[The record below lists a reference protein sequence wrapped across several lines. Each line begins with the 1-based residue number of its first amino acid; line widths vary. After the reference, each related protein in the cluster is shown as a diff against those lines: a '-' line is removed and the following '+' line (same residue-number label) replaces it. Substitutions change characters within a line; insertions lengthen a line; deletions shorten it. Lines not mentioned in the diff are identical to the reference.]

1 MKKVYISLGSNLGN
15 RMETIEKAYDR
26 INLTCGRIVKQSS
39 FYKTPPWGFASNQE
53 FINTVIELETD
64 LDVVQLLHNLKE
76 IERIMGRNP
85 RKKAAIY
92 EDRLID
98 LDIIDFDQ
106 IIFNNEYLKVPHDK
120 MHLRNFVVIPL
131 AEIAPEWIHPITCKT
146 IAYLQECLDEKDMI
160 EMVKKES

>member
-15 RMETIEKAYDR
+15 RIETIEKAYDL

-64 LDVVQLLHNLKE
+64 VDVVQLLHNLKE
-76 IERIMGRNP
+76 IEKIMGRNP
-85 RKKAAIY
+85 RKEATIY

-98 LDIIDFDQ
+98 LDIIDYDQ
-106 IIFNNEYLKVPHDK
+106 IVFNNEYLNVPHDK
-120 MHLRNFVVIPL
+120 MHLRNFVVLPL
-131 AEIAPEWIHPITCKT
+131 AEIAPDWVHPITYKT
-146 IAYLQECLDEKDMI
+146 IAYIQESFNEKDII
-160 EMVKKES
+160 ERVKKES